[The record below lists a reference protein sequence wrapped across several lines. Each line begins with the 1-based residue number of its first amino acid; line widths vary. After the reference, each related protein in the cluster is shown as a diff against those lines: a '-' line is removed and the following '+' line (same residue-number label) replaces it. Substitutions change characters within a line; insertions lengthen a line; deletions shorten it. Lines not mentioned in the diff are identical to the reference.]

1 MSDPTPTGVGL
12 LQGALSRCPLVAIL
26 RGVEPDEAIAV
37 AEGLVVAGFTIV
49 EVPLNSPQPLASI
62 RLLAARFGDAVL
74 VGAGTV
80 RTEAE
85 VEAVAR
91 AGGRVIV
98 MPHADTAIVRAAR
111 RLGLVAM
118 PGFATPTEAFAAI
131 DAGADALKLFPA
143 ELCPPAGLRAI
154 RTVLPKDLP
163 ILPVGSITPE
173 RMADYWAAGAR
184 GFGLGSALYRAGDAP
199 ADVAARAQTF
209 VQAARQLS

>member
-12 LQGALSRCPLVAIL
+12 LQAALSSCPLVAIL
-26 RGVEPDEAIAV
+26 RGIEPDEAIAV
-37 AEGLVVAGFTIV
+37 AEGLVGAGFTIV

-62 RLLAARFGDAVL
+62 RLLAARFGDSVL

-98 MPHADTAIVRAAR
+98 MPHADTTIVKAAR
-111 RLGLVAM
+111 RIGLVAM

-143 ELCPPAGLRAI
+143 ELCPPAGLRAM
-154 RTVLPKDLP
+154 RAVLPKDLP

-173 RMADYWAAGAR
+173 RMADYWVAGAR
-184 GFGLGSALYRAGDAP
+184 GFGLGSALYRTGDAP
-199 ADVAARAQTF
+199 ADVAARARVF
-209 VQAARQLS
+209 VQAARQLV